1 MKAKYSLSIIIS
13 IQILLIIG
21 SFTFLAYLE
30 NERSQIGNSINIAG
44 KNRFLAV
51 LAHNNIQDSFFG
63 IDQENPMKGFDA
75 LEENLILLEQ
85 GGTKEN
91 LNLKPLPKFLI
102 ADYEKTY
109 DKFLKFKNT
118 GKSILIQSNQNP
130 IVKKHTEFDQI
141 TNQFITQADLLVDKL
156 SIYHNTQ
163 SDQLL
168 TFEIILMF
176 GNLGIH
182 LFMIY
187 LIIVIF
193 RKESQRRLKLEK
205 FSSIGELSA
214 RIAHDLRNP
223 LSVIK
228 MSFELIKQEN
238 SLSEKTAEKI
248 PRIERAIKRMS
259 HQIDDVMD
267 YIRSRPLN
275 LHLYSFDDIVQET
288 LDHLEIPKTVQVI
301 HQKSDIEI
309 YCDRQRFVVLL
320 SNIIQ
325 NAIQAMNESGKIFI
339 NIETK
344 PLEWKI
350 FVENTGPPIPFDLLE
365 KIFDPLVTTYE
376 KGTGLGLAT
385 CYNIVAEH
393 NGKIYAKN
401 KPTTFII
408 SLPKRTIR

>member
-1 MKAKYSLSIIIS
+1 MKAKYKLSIIIS
-13 IQILLIIG
+13 IQILLIVG
-21 SFTFLAYLE
+21 SFTFLAYIE

-44 KNRFLAV
+44 KNRFLSV
-51 LAHNNIQDSFFG
+51 VAHNNIQDALFG
-63 IDQENPMKGFDA
+63 INQENPMKGFDA

-85 GGTKEN
+85 GGTKED
-91 LNLKPLPKFLI
+91 LNLKQLPKFLMD
-102 ADYEKTY
+102 DYEKTY
-109 DKFLKFKNT
+109 DKFLKFKNM
-118 GKSILIQSNQNP
+118 GKSILIQSTQNP
-130 IVKKHTEFDQI
+130 TVEKHIEFDHI
-141 TNQFITQADLLVDKL
+141 TNQFIIQADLLVDKL

-176 GNLGIH
+176 GNVGIH

-187 LIIVIF
+187 LVIAIF
-193 RKESQRRLKLEK
+193 RSESQRRLKLEK

-267 YIRSRPLN
+267 FIRSRPLS
-275 LHLYSFDDIVQET
+275 LHLYRFDDIVQET
-288 LDHLEIPKTVQVI
+288 LDHLEIPKTVEVI
-301 HQKSDIEI
+301 HQKSDMEI

-339 NIETK
+339 HIETK
-344 PLEWKI
+344 PLQWKI
-350 FVENTGPPIPFDLLE
+350 FVENTGPPISFDLLE

-385 CYNIVAEH
+385 CYNIVSEH

-401 KPTTFII
+401 NPTTFII
-408 SLPKRTIR
+408 SLPKRAIR

>member
-1 MKAKYSLSIIIS
+1 LKAKYKLSIIIS
-13 IQILLIIG
+13 IQIILIVG
-21 SFTFLAYLE
+21 SFTFLANIE

-44 KNRFLAV
+44 KNRF
-51 LAHNNIQDSFFG
+51 S
-63 IDQENPMKGFDA
+63 MKGFDA
-75 LEENLILLEQ
+75 LEENLVLLEQ
-85 GGTKEN
+85 GGSTED
-91 LNLKPLPKFLI
+91 LNLKPLPKLFQ
-102 ADYEKTY
+102 DDFEKTY
-109 DKFLKFKNT
+109 DGFIKFKNV
-118 GKSILIQSNQNP
+118 GSSILTFSDTSIP
-130 IVKKHTEFDQI
+130 VEKHREFDQT
-141 TNQFITQADLLVDKL
+141 TNQFIIQADLLVDKL

-163 SDQLL
+163 SDRLI
-168 TFEIILMF
+168 TFEILLMF
-176 GNLGIH
+176 ANIGIH

-193 RKESQRRLKLEK
+193 RSESQRILKLEK

-228 MSFELIKQEN
+228 MSFELIKQDN
-238 SLSEKTAEKI
+238 SLSKKTAEKI

-267 YIRSRPLN
+267 YIRARPLN
-275 LHLYSFDDIVQET
+275 IHQYSFDDMVQET
-288 LDHLEIPKTVQVI
+288 LDHLEIPKTVEVV
-301 HQKSDIEI
+301 HQKSDVKI

-325 NAIQAMNESGKIFI
+325 NAIEAMNESGKIFI
-339 NIETK
+339 RIETK

-350 FVENTGPPIPFDLLE
+350 FIENTGPPIPTNLLD
-365 KIFDPLVTTYE
+365 KIFEPLVTTYE

-385 CYNIVAEH
+385 CSNIVSEH

-401 KPTTFII
+401 NPTTFII
-408 SLPKRTIR
+408 SLPKRTIP